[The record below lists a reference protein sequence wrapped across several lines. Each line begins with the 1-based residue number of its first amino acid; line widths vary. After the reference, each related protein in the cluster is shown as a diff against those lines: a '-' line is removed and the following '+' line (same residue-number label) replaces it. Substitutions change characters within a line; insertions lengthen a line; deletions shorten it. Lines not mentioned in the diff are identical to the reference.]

1 MFLEE
6 IDLIKITRQYTKV
19 LTGKVGGI
27 FSKYLG
33 KDSIIMSKCY

>member
-6 IDLIKITRQYTKV
+6 IDLIKIRRLYTSQSTQEK
-19 LTGKVGGI
+19 GI

-33 KDSIIMSKCY
+33 KGTIIMTKHN

>member
-6 IDLIKITRQYTKV
+6 IDQTKIHRLYTSQS
-19 LTGKVGGI
+19 TQGKGI

-33 KDSIIMSKCY
+33 KINIVMTK